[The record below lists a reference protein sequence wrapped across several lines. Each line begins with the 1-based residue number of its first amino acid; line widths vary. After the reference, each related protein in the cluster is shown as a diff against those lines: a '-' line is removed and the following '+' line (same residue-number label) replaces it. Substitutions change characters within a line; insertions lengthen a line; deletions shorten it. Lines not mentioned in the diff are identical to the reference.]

1 MKKKILLSAAG
12 FLAATLLA
20 AGFREVVWYRF
31 EMRPVVGE
39 TVTSSMYD
47 LEEMSWRWFSSYFE
61 QFKGWRKQ
69 LV

>member
-12 FLAATLLA
+12 FLAATLIA

-47 LEEMSWRWFSSYFE
+47 LEEMSWRWFSS
-61 QFKGWRKQ
+61 
-69 LV
+69 